1 MEHPRD
7 RAASP
12 DDQRA
17 GTSSVP
23 SATVADP
30 GTPKPAVVHEVF
42 TPRTD
47 EHPTSPGRPWS

>member
-1 MEHPRD
+1 MEQHRD

-17 GTSSVP
+17 GTSSMP
-23 SATVADP
+23 SAIVADP

-47 EHPTSPGRPWS
+47 EHLRSPGRPWS